1 MSSTIRPCDVSDAAP
16 VGAAPLTL
24 KIDHAGPDGTRILGP
39 LSLSIAAGETVA
51 LTGPSGVGKT
61 TLARIAAGLDQSFE
75 GSRSL
80 SGRTAVV
87 FQEPVLL
94 PWRTAA
100 DNLAICCGLDRA
112 GALRALESVDLAG
125 QADQRPNQMSLG
137 QQRRLSL
144 ARAFALRPE
153 VLIMDEPFVS
163 LDPATAG
170 AMHALFEAL
179 RADCP
184 AATLL
189 VTHDMA
195 EARRLAD
202 RILRM
207 EGAPGRIVAD

>member
-1 MSSTIRPCDVSDAAP
+1 MKTMKNEDSELLMSESVR
-16 VGAAPLTL
+16 LT
-24 KIDHAGPDGTRILGP
+24 
-39 LSLSIAAGETVA
+39 
-51 LTGPSGVGKT
+51 
-61 TLARIAAGLDQSFE
+61 
-75 GSRSL
+75 
-80 SGRTAVV
+80 
-87 FQEPVLL
+87 QE
-94 PWRTAA
+94 
-100 DNLAICCGLDRA
+100 
-112 GALRALESVDLAG
+112 LRALQGEMARCGKERRDIWQELNDRGVS
-125 QADQRPNQMSLG
+125 
-137 QQRRLSL
+137 QRRLSL